1 MNVLGLRRNCFWP
14 KIVTP
19 SQGSPKLVPRRG
31 NLGQLEVN
39 LAAMA
44 VHLHADLHQLLP
56 QRGVD
61 YLAMEPASSHAN
73 QRARQVKIDRID
85 VAASRRSRDAVYVSP
100 RHEIA
105 SNRNRQTMPPTDDDN
120 TLSVQIANQ
129 FINVANAR
137 LEDGVDPLQVALG
150 LRHAAANFSAFVT
163 DLGEDEGEFNE
174 IVEGF
179 AQMLEYYIKRKRPGD
194 AGGTGSTGLNQL
206 IEQAK
211 NEL

>member
-1 MNVLGLRRNCFWP
+1 
-14 KIVTP
+14 
-19 SQGSPKLVPRRG
+19 
-31 NLGQLEVN
+31 
-39 LAAMA
+39 
-44 VHLHADLHQLLP
+44 
-56 QRGVD
+56 
-61 YLAMEPASSHAN
+61 
-73 QRARQVKIDRID
+73 
-85 VAASRRSRDAVYVSP
+85 
-100 RHEIA
+100 
-105 SNRNRQTMPPTDDDN
+105 MPPTDDDN

-179 AQMLEYYIKRKRPGD
+179 AQMLEYYIKRKRSGD
-194 AGGTGSTGLNQL
+194 AGGTASTGLNQL